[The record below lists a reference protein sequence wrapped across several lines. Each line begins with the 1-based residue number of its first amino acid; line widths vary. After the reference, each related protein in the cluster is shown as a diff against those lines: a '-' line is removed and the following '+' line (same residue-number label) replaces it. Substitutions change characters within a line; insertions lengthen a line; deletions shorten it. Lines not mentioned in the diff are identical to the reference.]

1 MQDPANRNQQFG
13 RIATLKAAFLVTGST
28 YASYAFGL
36 VTSALIAR
44 ALGPDDYGSYA
55 YVVWLA
61 SVLIMIANN
70 GLAISGIRFVSESL
84 GRESMETANRV
95 HGWLWRRQ
103 RASLFAV
110 LCVLVLVLSWNRPGE
125 WKGNMG
131 LLLFIV
137 ATCTAAK
144 TIYLFDSSVAK
155 GYGRFNVE
163 AYSNIFVSLVNVLA
177 VIGLWFLHAT
187 VIAYMVLFTVT
198 SVGYAVFATVML
210 HRGKLIPKRG
220 ELNHDLLASM
230 KRHLF
235 WTVLLA
241 LVGSLSNRSIETFLL
256 STVVGTKEVGF
267 FTLATTLT
275 RGGVDVLTAGL
286 TTVLMPLMAHAYGAG
301 GLKRV
306 GPIFSTSLRYFLFFG
321 LLLAGVG
328 TLWGDV
334 AVTAMYGSSYA
345 PVVPVF
351 RIMVIVGGLTLSD
364 GAFGAI
370 LSTTENQAGRVAVAF
385 FSLIASA
392 VGALALVPTYGL
404 MGAAISF
411 ATAKLIGFSILVIIV
426 VRTLDV
432 QLPMRE
438 IVRLFG
444 CAAVAGLAAAGIA
457 WFVPGLVGGSI
468 AGLVYA
474 AVFGAFSIILDSWH
488 TEDVAQLLSVTRR
501 FPRLLGWF
509 QPSVMKWLARLEQ
522 RSPSTT

>member
-1 MQDPANRNQQFG
+1 
-13 RIATLKAAFLVTGST
+13 
-28 YASYAFGL
+28 
-36 VTSALIAR
+36 
-44 ALGPDDYGSYA
+44 
-55 YVVWLA
+55 
-61 SVLIMIANN
+61 
-70 GLAISGIRFVSESL
+70 
-84 GRESMETANRV
+84 
-95 HGWLWRRQ
+95 
-103 RASLFAV
+103 
-110 LCVLVLVLSWNRPGE
+110 
-125 WKGNMG
+125 
-131 LLLFIV
+131 
-137 ATCTAAK
+137 
-144 TIYLFDSSVAK
+144 
-155 GYGRFNVE
+155 
-163 AYSNIFVSLVNVLA
+163 
-177 VIGLWFLHAT
+177 
-187 VIAYMVLFTVT
+187 
-198 SVGYAVFATVML
+198 
-210 HRGKLIPKRG
+210 
-220 ELNHDLLASM
+220 
-230 KRHLF
+230 
-235 WTVLLA
+235 
-241 LVGSLSNRSIETFLL
+241 
-256 STVVGTKEVGF
+256 
-267 FTLATTLT
+267 
-275 RGGVDVLTAGL
+275 
-286 TTVLMPLMAHAYGAG
+286 
-301 GLKRV
+301 
-306 GPIFSTSLRYFLFFG
+306 
-321 LLLAGVG
+321 
-328 TLWGDV
+328 
-334 AVTAMYGSSYA
+334 
-345 PVVPVF
+345 
-351 RIMVIVGGLTLSD
+351 VIVGGLTLSD